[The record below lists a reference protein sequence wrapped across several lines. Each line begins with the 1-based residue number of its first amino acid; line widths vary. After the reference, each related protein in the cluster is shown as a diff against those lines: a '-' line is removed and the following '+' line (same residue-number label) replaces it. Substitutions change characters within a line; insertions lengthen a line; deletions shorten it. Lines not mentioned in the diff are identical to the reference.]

1 MLATSGLNQKR
12 INKIGTNMIW
22 KQPSMTVTANLSI
35 TFIFSMEGSDRKPS
49 Q

>member
-22 KQPSMTVTANLSI
+22 KQPSMTANLSI
-35 TFIFSMEGSDRKPS
+35 TFTFSMEGSDRKPS